1 MSASLVMLGSVAQG
15 SATIPTTVWISPDR
29 DSATDTSVKRVRKFE
44 DQLTNS
50 VDMNASLGGVEVGM
64 MFAVRRG
71 DKFVRGKV
79 EEIFTNTSTVVRVL
93 RLRELR
99 DVCS

>member
-1 MSASLVMLGSVAQG
+1 
-15 SATIPTTVWISPDR
+15 
-29 DSATDTSVKRVRKFE
+29 
-44 DQLTNS
+44 
-50 VDMNASLGGVEVGM
+50 MNASLGGVDVGM
-64 MFAVRRG
+64 KVVVRRG
-71 DKFVRGKV
+71 DKFVREEV